1 MKFSS
6 IGQNFKGQLGELMV
20 KLNQTAP
27 HYIRC
32 IKAGAYTCPLFSST

>member
-32 IKAGAYTCPLFSST
+32 I